1 MICFLSC
8 QKEMVDVPFDPRPLM
23 EEEILSA
30 MENDYTQMEEKE
42 LAISKDRNVFA
53 QYAGPVT
60 RYSHSILGDAIEAS
74 QLVVNV
80 EGVFYQHDLSE
91 NFVFEDI
98 RPRLVDV
105 DLDGSLEFVC
115 IRSHVDMG
123 AGIAI
128 YKIQDNDLI
137 EYAFVKEIGTRNRW
151 LNIVAVDDLD
161 NDGTIELTWIQTPH
175 IGGIL
180 KVAKIQS
187 GEMTVIDETS
197 LYSNHGIGEK
207 NLCLSVL
214 TENGNAK
221 RFYVP
226 NQQRN
231 KIVSFSFE
239 NELLSLKEEIDIDVD
254 FSIPLRD
261 QYAFENR
268 IEQEDNCINP

>member
-1 MICFLSC
+1 M
-8 QKEMVDVPFDPRPLM
+8 
-23 EEEILSA
+23 
-30 MENDYTQMEEKE
+30 
-42 LAISKDRNVFA
+42 
-53 QYAGPVT
+53 
-60 RYSHSILGDAIEAS
+60 
-74 QLVVNV
+74 
-80 EGVFYQHDLSE
+80 
-91 NFVFEDI
+91 
-98 RPRLVDV
+98 
-105 DLDGSLEFVC
+105 
-115 IRSHVDMG
+115 
-123 AGIAI
+123 
-128 YKIQDNDLI
+128 
-137 EYAFVKEIGTRNRW
+137 
-151 LNIVAVDDLD
+151 
-161 NDGTIELTWIQTPH
+161 IELTWIQTPH

-239 NELLSLKEEIDIDVD
+239 NELLSQKEEIDIDVD